1 MGRYDKEQVSVTD
14 CSLHDHLTGLP
25 SMTHFF
31 DLAQI
36 GCQEI
41 FNGGCNPAIVFFDLS
56 GMKSFNHKYGFV
68 EGDNVLREFA
78 KLLEEIFGKEKCSR
92 FVQDHFVVLT
102 CEKELDGNINS
113 LFEQWKKIRTD
124 KSLPVRAGVY
134 LIDNPDFN
142 IVTVC
147 DNAKVAA
154 DLIRSNYVSKISYF
168 DKELSEDIA
177 KRDYIISNIDK
188 AISEKWIQVYYQP
201 IIRTVNGRVCDE
213 EALSRW
219 IDPVKGFL
227 SPADFI
233 DILEEAH
240 LIYKLDLYV
249 VDEIISKIKT
259 IQDAGLVVVP
269 QSVNLS
275 RTDFEECDIV
285 AEICKKMDDAKIDH
299 SLLTIEITESIIAS
313 DFEYMKTQ
321 VERFRSLGFKVWMD
335 DFGSGYSSLDVLHD
349 LTFDLIKFDMHFLK
363 QLENGV
369 NGKII
374 LTELMRMANALGLET
389 VCEGVETIDHV
400 NFLGDI
406 GCSKLQGYYYTKP
419 LPLERIL
426 QRYRE
431 GTAIGFENPAE
442 SDYYGTLGKINLY
455 DLDWLMNEDFL
466 SEGLYNN
473 IPMVIMELND
483 EAVRIVRSNASY
495 KEFGDKSFERNVGKE
510 FEKFETIPEHHRKN
524 FLNPMI
530 KCAEKGTLM
539 FVDEKLPN
547 NMTIHTFLRRV
558 AVNPVTG
565 TKSVGVAVLSVT
577 DDTLETTHANIAN
590 TLASDYYE
598 IFYVN
603 LNTEEYLLYISDPA
617 NNEFRERMK
626 GKNIFSDGVKLAVK
640 YLYKPDRADFVS
652 KFTKEKILNAL
663 DEHGRYM
670 FTSRIVKNKKPSY
683 ISIKIMRMS
692 RESDHIIIAIS
703 NINAQK
709 KQSDALERIKRE
721 QIVSNRIC
729 ALVNNYL
736 CTYTVNIDNDT
747 YFVTS
752 MQDKSNAYGFAK
764 EGVNFFNKVLEE
776 AKRIVIEEDY
786 PEFAKVFSKK
796 DILDTIK
803 KNGFY
808 LISYRVNYY
817 NTTCM
822 AHLKAALVSEPDGD
836 KLIFGLS
843 VEKQDI

>member
-1 MGRYDKEQVSVTD
+1 MKRYENTQNSSTD

-31 DLAQI
+31 DLAQN
-36 GCQEI
+36 GCLEI
-41 FNGGCNPAIVFFDLS
+41 FNSGCNPAVVFLDLS

-78 KLLEEIFGKEKCSR
+78 RILEEIFGKEKCSR
-92 FVQDHFVVLT
+92 FVQDHFVVYT
-102 CEKELDGNINS
+102 CEKELENNIQT
-113 LFEQWKKIRTD
+113 LFKKWKNARKE
-124 KSLPVRAGVY
+124 KALPVRAGVY
-134 LIDNPDFN
+134 LMDNTDFD

-154 DLIRSNYVSKISYF
+154 DLIRSTYVSRISYF
-168 DKELSEDIA
+168 NKELSEDIA
-177 KRDYIISNIDK
+177 KRDYIISNIDR

-201 IIRTVNGRVCDE
+201 IVRTVNGKVCDE

-219 IDPVKGFL
+219 IDPEKGFL

-259 IQDAGLVVVP
+259 IQEAGITVVP

-275 RTDFEECDIV
+275 RTDFEECDI
-285 AEICKKMDDAKIDH
+285 AEEICRKMDDAQIDH
-299 SLLTIEITESIIAS
+299 NLLTIEITESIIAS

-321 VERFRSLGFKVWMD
+321 VERFRNLGFKVWMD
-335 DFGSGYSSLDVLHD
+335 DFGSGYSSLDVLQD
-349 LTFDLIKFDMHFLK
+349 LAFDLIKFDMRFLT
-363 QLENGV
+363 QLENGM

-419 LPLERIL
+419 LPLDRIL
-426 QRYRE
+426 QRYTE
-431 GTAIGFENPAE
+431 GKAIGFENPGE
-442 SDYYGTLGKINLY
+442 SDYYATLAKINLY

-495 KEFGDKSFERNVGKE
+495 KEFGGRSFERNVGKD
-510 FEKFETIPEHHRKN
+510 FEKFETIPEHHRNN

-530 KCAEKGTLM
+530 KCAQKGTLM
-539 FVDEKLPN
+539 FVDETLPN
-547 NMTIHTFLRRV
+547 NITIHTFMRRV

-577 DDTLETTHANIAN
+577 DDTQETTHANIAN

-598 IFYVN
+598 IIYVD
-603 LNTEEYLLYISDPA
+603 LKTEEYQLYISDPA

-626 GKNIFSDGVKLAVK
+626 GKNIFTDGVKTAVK
-640 YLYKPDRADFVS
+640 YLYKPDRADFINL
-652 KFTKEKILNAL
+652 FTKEKILNAI
-663 DEHGRYM
+663 DEHGRYV
-670 FTSRIVKNKKPSY
+670 FSSRIMQNKQPVY

-692 RESDHIIIAIS
+692 KESDHLIIAIS
-703 NINAQK
+703 NIDTQM
-709 KQSDALERIKRE
+709 KQYDALERIKRE
-721 QIVSNRIC
+721 QLISNRIC
-729 ALVNNYL
+729 ALVNDYL
-736 CTYTVNIDNDT
+736 CSYTVNLENDT
-747 YFVTS
+747 YFVTT
-752 MQDKSNAYGFAK
+752 MQGASSEFGFNK
-764 EGVNFFNKVLEE
+764 EGIDFFNKVLTE
-776 AKRIVIEEDY
+776 AKRIVFEDDY
-786 PEFAKVFSKK
+786 PAFAKNFSKK
-796 DILDTIK
+796 IILDTIK
-803 KNGFY
+803 EKGFY
-808 LISYRVNYY
+808 LISYRLNYC
-817 NTTCM
+817 NTICM
-822 AHLKAALVSEPDGD
+822 ASLKAAIVNESDGD
-836 KLIFGLS
+836 KLILGLYLN
-843 VEKQDI
+843 K